1 MSPFLPWRLAQTARA
16 TRRALAGAPVPDG
29 WVGDAVKTQLRLA
42 AGRVQRED
50 GVVSVPVGGFNVAGF
65 SVSSLAYLHREIFVQ
80 LQYWFEARRRDPFI
94 VDGGSNI
101 GMSVLFFKS
110 LYPNARVLAFE
121 PAERAHELLVR
132 NVGANALQNVD
143 VRHTALGRE
152 KATVP
157 FFEDPDDPA
166 TFRMSTRPERIP
178 GTSTSVTQE
187 RLSDLLTGEVDLLK
201 LDIEGEEDS
210 VLADLGDSGAISRIE
225 QLVVEYH
232 HQLDAQRDFLG
243 AFLERLREH
252 GFAYQVS
259 ARENVA
265 RRAADGPAYQDVLVY
280 ARRATVSR

>member
-1 MSPFLPWRLAQTARA
+1 
-16 TRRALAGAPVPDG
+16 VPQG
-29 WVGDAVKTQLRLA
+29 WVGDAVKAQLRLA
-42 AGRVQRED
+42 SGRVRREN
-50 GVVSVPVGGFNVAGF
+50 GVVRVPVGGLDVAGF
-65 SVSSLAYLHREIFVQ
+65 SVSSLAFLHREIFVQ
-80 LQYWFEARRRDPFI
+80 LQYWFKARRRDPFI

-121 PAERAHELLVR
+121 PAKRAHELLVR
-132 NVGANALQNVD
+132 NVEANALRDVD
-143 VRHTALGRE
+143 VRHAALGRE

-201 LDIEGEEDS
+201 LDIEGAEDG
-210 VLADLGDSGAISRIE
+210 VLADLVDSGAISRIE

-252 GFAYQVS
+252 GFAYQIS
-259 ARENVA
+259 AAENVA
-265 RRAADGPAYQDVLVY
+265 RRGANEPAYQDVLVY
-280 ARRATVSR
+280 ARREPLSR

>member
-1 MSPFLPWRLAQTARA
+1 
-16 TRRALAGAPVPDG
+16 
-29 WVGDAVKTQLRLA
+29 VGDAVKAQLRLA
-42 AGRVQRED
+42 SGRVSREN
-50 GVVSVPVGGFNVAGF
+50 GVVRVPVGGLDIAGF
-65 SVSSLAYLHREIFVQ
+65 SASSLAFLHREIFVQ

-101 GMSVLFFKS
+101 GMSVLFFKL

-121 PAERAHELLVR
+121 PASRAHELLVR
-132 NVGANALQNVD
+132 NVEANALRNVD
-143 VRHTALGRE
+143 VHHAALGRE

-187 RLSDLLTGEVDLLK
+187 RLSDLLSGEVDLLK
-201 LDIEGEEDS
+201 LDVEGAEDD
-210 VLADLGDSGAISRIE
+210 VFAELGDSGAISRIG

-252 GFAYQVS
+252 GFAYQIS
-259 ARENVA
+259 AAENVA
-265 RRAADGPAYQDVLVY
+265 RRASDGPTYQDVLVY
-280 ARRATVSR
+280 ARRETLSG